1 MRLINVGR
9 EPEAHL
15 APPPGGPRAP
25 PGRLGASS
33 RPVRAVP
40 ESGSTLAAAL
50 KSGVRS
56 IDDGAR
62 VGDDAEP
69 PSDGGDFLEGAG
81 KENESLARAKSL
93 LSRRRADESGDR
105 GALREQE
112 ARKLARQAR
121 LREIRGGKSTTG
133 SDAASDARRALTSA
147 GNDERAL
154 RAKMLED
161 IDSARRRAKRE
172 HVLRKLRSETATRVV
187 VRPRFGETCFFEHA
201 FRSPVD
207 RDCVFEV
214 RCDDPDVALVAST
227 AEWSALR
234 RAAGLSARAPG
245 MEDDAL
251 AGNRL
256 FLLAGET
263 LRVPFKFQS
272 FDADAGTGA
281 SEDGPQLRARTASVH
296 FVNTEDGTSAGVLAL
311 DVRPRAVTVARTFRF
326 PASEHEFFKTRLPP
340 PSGAATRDEHGNTCM
355 AVRASDPSVAVA
367 IAGDAG
373 DESGMAAEEITIRFK
388 CGGPESRRARARLR
402 VRLRR
407 QVLGTTRRHV
417 ARFRPRGS
425 PRRHQRDHRADR
437 ARRDGGAGGRPRDA
451 SPRSPR
457 TATSCTRRRNRS
469 NFRRGADR
477 GEPHLPPARAGAH
490 GHDGASGGHGETRAG
505 ALAAGGDGDARV
517 PNVSKTFDVD
527 LRRGARTHKKIA
539 YTNPYPRSRTFHLR
553 CTHPLLMHFR
563 PERLDLDA
571 QGTRPMG
578 LTFEPAEEWERAMR
592 AAGETGP
599 AEVLVFI
606 NDEEDKTE
614 ECFRIRVATDGAVP
628 EVETHLH

>member
-1 MRLINVGR
+1 MNDVVVQFLAYRSGDVVNAAPMEETHFTFNFFDFPASASRPCALTPKEARAGERGSFWFPRARRANPLLRRGRVGARGGGVVSFSRRRVRPRRGRSNSGRLRGDGRETTRAFVEYLARGQLHVDVWDAKTLIQHGTCAVDLRGLLRGGRESAEILVEANVVDHRDVDADDARASRAKRAALHYTPWAALGKVAKGALLVRLINVGR

-62 VGDDAEP
+62 VGTTPNLRRTAVTSWRVPGRRTSRSRAPSLCCRVDARTSRAIAVRFANRRLENWRDKRVSSATRRKIDD
-69 PSDGGDFLEGAG
+69 
-81 KENESLARAKSL
+81 
-93 LSRRRADESGDR
+93 
-105 GALREQE
+105 
-112 ARKLARQAR
+112 
-121 LREIRGGKSTTG
+121 G

-172 HVLRKLRSETATRVV
+172 HVLRKLRSGDGDARRRSTEVRRDVFLRARVQI
-187 VRPRFGETCFFEHA
+187 PA
-201 FRSPVD
+201 D

-388 CGGPESRRARARLR
+388 CGGSRVARARF
-402 VRLRR
+402 
-407 QVLGTTRRHV
+407 TCASTPTSSWDDSS
-417 ARFRPRGS
+417 PRGAFS
-425 PRRHQRDHRADR
+425 
-437 ARRDGGAGGRPRDA
+437 
-451 SPRSPR
+451 S
-457 TATSCTRRRNRS
+457 TR
-469 NFRRGADR
+469 F
-477 GEPHLPPARAGAH
+477 PA
-490 GHDGASGGHGETRAG
+490 
-505 ALAAGGDGDARV
+505 
-517 PNVSKTFDVD
+517 
-527 LRRGARTHKKIA
+527 
-539 YTNPYPRSRTFHLR
+539 
-553 CTHPLLMHFR
+553 
-563 PERLDLDA
+563 
-571 QGTRPMG
+571 
-578 LTFEPAEEWERAMR
+578 
-592 AAGETGP
+592 
-599 AEVLVFI
+599 
-606 NDEEDKTE
+606 
-614 ECFRIRVATDGAVP
+614 
-628 EVETHLH
+628 